1 MSSDSNIWKT
11 GVNDNGNGTDNNQY
25 FISDTSDGEIRL
37 TIQRGTGNIGVG
49 TNEPSQLLDVSGNIN
64 LSGNIYLSNTGT
76 IYKNGQEYGGGG
88 SGGSGSGGT
97 STLWTKNGTKIYY
110 NDGNVGI
117 NTNDPIEKL
126 EVVGNIK
133 ATNISGDGS
142 GITNL
147 DATKLTGTLDNA
159 RLPANISVTSL
170 KGDGSNIT
178 AINATNIAS

>member
-64 LSGNIYLSNTGT
+64 LSRNIYLSNTGT

-88 SGGSGSGGT
+88 SGVAEVAE
-97 STLWTKNGTKIYY
+97 LHIMDKNGTKYIY
-110 NDGNVGI
+110 DGMLV
-117 NTNDPIEKL
+117 
-126 EVVGNIK
+126 
-133 ATNISGDGS
+133 
-142 GITNL
+142 
-147 DATKLTGTLDNA
+147 
-159 RLPANISVTSL
+159 
-170 KGDGSNIT
+170 
-178 AINATNIAS
+178 